1 MTRISFT
8 VTALFLQQPSV
19 PAQWTDIEEF
29 SAVLCIF
36 VCHCD
41 GNCTTLNWSELLQ
54 KALKVQCS
62 ILYAAFV
69 WFGFIW
75 NIKGTMTCMVRQ
87 DILWYDSVWGRRW
100 CFWCGG
106 EAIPAFVYP
115 MLCGGQH
122 AGWDQMKLIGE
133 PNYHLTWGH
142 SFSTLHSLLSQKSSP
157 ILQTFLNSLSV
168 ELVASVWSPNCSPI
182 FLHHDIF
189 GWCVMPTAF
198 RMFVSLDFVPTL
210 PLKES
215 FEESGIRV
223 GWPAGPLRNPA
234 LFSN

>member
-1 MTRISFT
+1 M
-8 VTALFLQQPSV
+8 
-19 PAQWTDIEEF
+19 E
-29 SAVLCIF
+29 
-36 VCHCD
+36 H
-41 GNCTTLNWSELLQ
+41 
-54 KALKVQCS
+54 CS
-62 ILYAAFV
+62 IGQVHALQSQCRVNRWIVLVGYSL
-69 WFGFIW
+69 
-75 NIKGTMTCMVRQ
+75 VR
-87 DILWYDSVWGRRW
+87 LVTLRYW
-100 CFWCGG
+100 CYWC

-115 MLCGGQH
+115 MLSCGQH

-168 ELVASVWSPNCSPI
+168 ELVASVWSPNCSPV
-182 FLHHDIF
+182 FLYHDIF